1 MTLLAVTTLVVLVSL
16 SVQLGLCLGVCLMAE
31 LIVRVCYLSATYVC
45 ARRLDD
51 ISGHVIAS
59 PASRILIRDTR

>member
-1 MTLLAVTTLVVLVSL
+1 
-16 SVQLGLCLGVCLMAE
+16 MAE